1 MLLLVYHTIASE
13 GIYMAKKSTDELENI
28 LEQTSTTNIEA
39 YLAQNA
45 ESLLSAEKPFSVY
58 MHEMLRKYGKTQQE
72 VFLQADVPE
81 RFGYKIISE
90 DKHTKQRDTILRIC
104 YATGMTLEETQKALT
119 LYGMAPLYARI
130 SRDAVLMVA
139 FNQHKGNILDV
150 NALLS
155 SHKLP
160 TLKTSGL
167 QE

>member
-1 MLLLVYHTIASE
+1 
-13 GIYMAKKSTDELENI
+13 
-28 LEQTSTTNIEA
+28 
-39 YLAQNA
+39 
-45 ESLLSAEKPFSVY
+45 
-58 MHEMLRKYGKTQQE
+58 MLRKYGKTQQE

>member
-1 MLLLVYHTIASE
+1 
-13 GIYMAKKSTDELENI
+13 MAKKSTDELENI
-28 LEQTSTTNIEA
+28 LEQTSTTNIQA

-45 ESLLSAEKPFSVY
+45 ESLLSEEKPFSTY

>member
-1 MLLLVYHTIASE
+1 
-13 GIYMAKKSTDELENI
+13 MAKKSTDELENI
-28 LEQTSTTNIEA
+28 LEQTSTTNIDA

-45 ESLLSAEKPFSVY
+45 ESLLSEEKPFSAY

-104 YATGMTLEETQKALT
+104 YATGMTLEETQKALI

-155 SHKLP
+155 AHKLP

>member
-1 MLLLVYHTIASE
+1 MV
-13 GIYMAKKSTDELENI
+13 KKTTEELENI
-28 LEQTSTTNIEA
+28 LGLTSTTNIEE

-45 ESLLSAEKPFSVY
+45 ESLLCAERPFSAY
-58 MHEMLRKYGKTQQE
+58 MHEMLRQYGKTQQE
-72 VFLQADVPE
+72 VFLQADFPE
-81 RFGYKIISE
+81 RFGYKLLSE
-90 DKHTKQRDTILRIC
+90 QKHTKQRDYILRIC

-130 SRDAVLMVA
+130 PRDAVLMIA

-160 TLKTSGL
+160 ALKTSGTL
-167 QE
+167 E

>member
-1 MLLLVYHTIASE
+1 
-13 GIYMAKKSTDELENI
+13 MAKKSTDELENI

-45 ESLLSAEKPFSVY
+45 ESLLSEEKPFSAY

-139 FNQHKGNILDV
+139 INQHKGNILDV

>member
-1 MLLLVYHTIASE
+1 
-13 GIYMAKKSTDELENI
+13 MAKKSTDELENI
-28 LEQTSTTNIEA
+28 LEQTSTTNIQA

-45 ESLLSAEKPFSVY
+45 ESLLSEEKPFSAY

>member
-1 MLLLVYHTIASE
+1 
-13 GIYMAKKSTDELENI
+13 MAKKSTDELENI
-28 LEQTSTTNIEA
+28 LEKTSTTNIEA

-45 ESLLSAEKPFSVY
+45 ESLLSAEKPFSAY

>member
-1 MLLLVYHTIASE
+1 
-13 GIYMAKKSTDELENI
+13 MAKKSTDELENI

-45 ESLLSAEKPFSVY
+45 ESLLSAEKPFSAY

-104 YATGMTLEETQKALT
+104 YATGMTLDETQKALT

-139 FNQHKGNILDV
+139 FNQHTGNILDV

-155 SHKLP
+155 SHKQP

>member
-1 MLLLVYHTIASE
+1 MLEKI
-13 GIYMAKKSTDELENI
+13 K
-28 LEQTSTTNIEA
+28 A

-45 ESLLSAEKPFSVY
+45 ESLLSEEKPFSAY

>member
-1 MLLLVYHTIASE
+1 
-13 GIYMAKKSTDELENI
+13 MAKKSTDELENI
-28 LEQTSTTNIEA
+28 LEQTSTTNIQA

-45 ESLLSAEKPFSVY
+45 ESLLSEEKPFYAY

>member
-1 MLLLVYHTIASE
+1 
-13 GIYMAKKSTDELENI
+13 MAKKSTDELENI
-28 LEQTSTTNIEA
+28 LEQTSPTNIQA

-45 ESLLSAEKPFSVY
+45 ESLLSEEKPFSAY

-104 YATGMTLEETQKALT
+104 YANGMTLEETQKALT

>member
-1 MLLLVYHTIASE
+1 MV
-13 GIYMAKKSTDELENI
+13 KKTTEELENI
-28 LEQTSTTNIEA
+28 LGLTSTTNIEE

-45 ESLLSAEKPFSVY
+45 ESLLCAERPFSAY

-72 VFLQADVPE
+72 VFLQADFPE
-81 RFGYKIISE
+81 RFGYKLLSE
-90 DKHTKQRDTILRIC
+90 QKHTKQRDYILRIC

-130 SRDAVLMVA
+130 PRDAVLMIA

-160 TLKTSGL
+160 ALKTSGTL
-167 QE
+167 E

>member
-1 MLLLVYHTIASE
+1 
-13 GIYMAKKSTDELENI
+13 MAKKSTDELESI
-28 LEQTSTTNIEA
+28 LEKTSTTNIEA

-45 ESLLSAEKPFSVY
+45 ESLLSAEKPFSAY